1 VSEVRVKALGGFR
14 VRGSGFGVQEKRGA
28 DLLLQFVGWV
38 YSPTFSPPK
47 CKVGEYT
54 HPTNCRSSPWHFI
67 WDSSFVKDA
76 ARVFITMVCVVCAV
90 IFLIGCGRD
99 SESKTDTRPVIV
111 ATIFPLQ
118 SIVEQLTGDWA
129 DVELLMPPGS
139 NPHNF
144 ELQPAQMAPLSRA
157 DVLVAVGLNLD
168 GWAERAAQQ
177 VARKDLRVIRM
188 TGSTP
193 AEVTRSLA
201 RNPHL
206 WMDPAYTKDFV
217 GTLGEALAGQ
227 YPAHANDI
235 TAKTR
240 ALQQEQAT
248 MDADFRRQ
256 LAAVPVK
263 EYVAYHNAY
272 DPLATRYGLRAVAH
286 LTQIELAPGG
296 EVSPQDLVAALD
308 AIRLH
313 HLRVIY
319 AEPQFPARATEV
331 LREEAG
337 VQVLSLDDLGGPSIA
352 GYDSYQA
359 MLKSDVNALVEGQS
373 IKP

>member
-1 VSEVRVKALGGFR
+1 MVS
-14 VRGSGFGVQEKRGA
+14 
-28 DLLLQFVGWV
+28 
-38 YSPTFSPPK
+38 
-47 CKVGEYT
+47 
-54 HPTNCRSSPWHFI
+54 
-67 WDSSFVKDA
+67 
-76 ARVFITMVCVVCAV
+76 
-90 IFLIGCGRD
+90 IGCGRD
-99 SESKTDTRPVIV
+99 DASKPDNRPVIV
-111 ATIFPLQ
+111 ATIFPLR
-118 SIVEQLTGDWA
+118 SIVGQLAGDWA

-139 NPHNF
+139 SPHDF
-144 ELQPAQMAPLSRA
+144 EPQPAQMEPLSRA
-157 DVLVAVGLNLD
+157 DLLVAVGLNLD

-206 WMDPAYTKDFV
+206 WMDPAFTKDFV
-217 GTLGEALAGQ
+217 GTLGDALGGQ
-227 YPAHANDI
+227 YPAHADDI
-235 TAKTR
+235 RTRTR
-240 ALQQEQAT
+240 AMQQELAT

-256 LAAVPVK
+256 LSAVPVK
-263 EYVAYHNAY
+263 DFVAYHNAY
-272 DPLATRYGLRAVAH
+272 DPLAMRYGLRAVAH

-313 HLRVIY
+313 RLHVVYI
-319 AEPQFPARATEV
+319 EPQYPPRAAEI

-337 VQVLSLDDLGGPSIA
+337 VKVLSLDDLGGPSIP

-359 MLKSDVNALVEGQS
+359 MLKSDVKVLVEGQS
-373 IKP
+373 IQP